1 MEIMETDY
9 KKSMSYKTAQKRI
22 KDIKGFYVHLL
33 IYIFINAAIL
43 ILNTQDTGF
52 FEGLSDLSNYS
63 TLFFWGIGLFA
74 HWASVFGPNFIFGK
88 KWEEKKIKEIMDKDK
103 KQIWK

>member
-1 MEIMETDY
+1 MQPDY
-9 KKSMSYKTAQKRI
+9 KKSMSYKSAQKRI

-33 IYIFINAAIL
+33 VFVFINTAIFIVTTMDA
-43 ILNTQDTGF
+43 GF
-52 FEGLSDLSNYS
+52 FKGLTEISNYS
-63 TLFFWGIGLFA
+63 TIFFWGIGLFA

-88 KWEEKKIKEIMDKDK
+88 KWEEKKIKELMDQDK